1 MAQLVSAIFG
11 YTLAFA
17 INVAVMM
24 FGWGLEPHS
33 WVWIVGGSL
42 ASLFVITLTTAA
54 INEK

>member
-1 MAQLVSAIFG
+1 MSQAVSAIFG